1 MWGRGRSTP
10 VSEGVGKSPATGHRR
25 RRKSEQPSPVFTGE
39 YRHTIDDKGRLAIPA
54 RFRPELAPGATV
66 SKWIDG
72 CAALFPKAD
81 WDVLAAKT
89 AALPVTDTG
98 SRTFQRFLFGA
109 AFEVSLDRQGRFV
122 LPSVLRDYAGLE
134 SEVMVVGARD
144 HLEFWSPDTWSSYSE
159 QMDQPEVLAEH
170 LEGLGI

>member
-1 MWGRGRSTP
+1 M
-10 VSEGVGKSPATGHRR
+10 
-25 RRKSEQPSPVFTGE
+25 FTGE

-54 RFRPELAPGATV
+54 RFRADLAQGATV

-89 AALPVTDTG
+89 AALPVTDQG

-122 LPSVLRDYAGLE
+122 LPSVLRDYAGLG

-144 HLEFWSPDTWSSYSE
+144 HLEFWSPKAWESYSE